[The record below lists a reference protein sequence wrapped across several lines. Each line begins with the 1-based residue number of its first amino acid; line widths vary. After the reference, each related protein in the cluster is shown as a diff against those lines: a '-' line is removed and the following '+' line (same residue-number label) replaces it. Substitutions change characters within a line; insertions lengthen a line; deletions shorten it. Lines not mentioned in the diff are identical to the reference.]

1 MISPLNGKQ
10 QFEYATSV
18 KFCLIGRPGV
28 GTTCFF
34 SERMNF
40 TENGGVLHWEGQI
53 LTCLHAAA
61 PQSNEIKI
69 MGPHFISLEGRCHSA
84 LPRME
89 LY

>member
-1 MISPLNGKQ
+1 MIRPLNGKQ

-34 SERMNF
+34 LRKNEFS
-40 TENGGVLHWEGQI
+40 ENGGVLHWEGQI

-61 PQSNEIKI
+61 ERNE